1 MPPKSASQKTEQE
14 VTVPGTETALDLSSL
29 SAHIAMELAAGLS
42 EASDVRERYGIT
54 DEQWAV
60 LSKNKVFRAMLKEAI
75 EKVRG
80 DMNAGRRITMKSE
93 IALEDS
99 IPELY
104 EMARSADVPA
114 AARVESIKT
123 LAQLAG
129 RNMKGEGAAAAP
141 GGAGFAINIQI
152 VAGSEQHTV
161 AVEGT
166 PAIEHAA

>member
-1 MPPKSASQKTEQE
+1 MPAKPAPPKTEQE
-14 VTVPGTETALDLSSL
+14 VTVPGTDTALDLSSL

-54 DEQWAV
+54 EEQWLV
-60 LSKNKVFRAMLKEAI
+60 LSRNRVFREMLKEAI
-75 EKVRG
+75 QKVRG

-104 EMARSADVPA
+104 EMARSSDVPA

-141 GGAGFAINIQI
+141 GGSGFAINIQI
-152 VAGSEQHTV
+152 VSGTEQKTV
-161 AVEGT
+161 AIEGV